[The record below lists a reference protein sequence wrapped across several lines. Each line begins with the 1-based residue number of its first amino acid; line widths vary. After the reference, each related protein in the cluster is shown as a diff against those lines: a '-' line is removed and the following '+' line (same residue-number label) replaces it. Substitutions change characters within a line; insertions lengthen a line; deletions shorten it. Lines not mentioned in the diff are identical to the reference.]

1 MAWIQNIKMQNGVLK
16 MFITYKNYKGG
27 INNLCVV
34 SDVMGN
40 YTTSLKW
47 EAQAIKKLQKESE
60 KNK

>member
-1 MAWIQNIKMQNGVLK
+1 

-40 YTTSLKW
+40 YATSLKG
-47 EAQAIKKLQKESE
+47 EAQAIKNYKKKVR

>member
-1 MAWIQNIKMQNGVLK
+1 MQNGGLK